1 MIRAIITAAQA
12 ALPIVTSTS
21 IFVETMCR
29 VIFTVMIYHARNSIH
44 QPHNRTINLL
54 QATNQPEV
62 DPCMPALNAQEHDRE
77 SNALELTLTGV
88 NVRLSLW

>member
-62 DPCMPALNAQEHDRE
+62 DPCMPAFIIVILYRH
-77 SNALELTLTGV
+77 
-88 NVRLSLW
+88 